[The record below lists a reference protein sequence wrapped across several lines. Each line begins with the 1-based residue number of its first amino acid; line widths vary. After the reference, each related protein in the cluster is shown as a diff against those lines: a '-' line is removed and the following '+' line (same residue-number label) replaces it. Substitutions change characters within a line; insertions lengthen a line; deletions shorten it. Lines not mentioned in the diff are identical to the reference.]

1 MAIQV
6 GGTQVISNSQ
16 GLTNIASVDSTTAA
30 SISAAGVGGLPIPD
44 WGGDGIPYLLQQL
57 SGTTTSTAAANVSYA
72 SNYVTITGAGNG
84 TFIRCRLGGYSS
96 AYPRTFYIKHSST
109 GGWHRDMHT
118 APWGLYR
125 GSTTEL
131 NLGSYGE
138 PREFH
143 IFVPNG
149 ANVRM
154 RTNLFNTV
162 VFSGYKVD
170 L

>member
-1 MAIQV
+1 MAIQIS
-6 GGTQVISNSQ
+6 GTTVINNSRQ
-16 GLTNIASVDSTTAA
+16 LQNIASLDSTTI
-30 SISAAGVGGLPIPD
+30 STISAAAGGSPIPD

-84 TFIRCRLGGYSS
+84 TFIRGRVGSYST

-109 GGWHRDMHT
+109 SGWHRDMST
-118 APWGLYR
+118 APWGLFR

-131 NLGSYGE
+131 NLGSYGGG
-138 PREFH
+138 REFH

-154 RTNLFNTV
+154 RTSTFNLV
-162 VFSGYKVD
+162 VFQGYKVD

>member
-6 GGTQVISNSQ
+6 GGTQVISTSQ
-16 GLTNIASVDSTTAA
+16 GLTNIGSIDTTTKNA
-30 SISAAGVGGLPIPD
+30 IEAAGVGGSPIPD
-44 WGGDGIPYLLQQL
+44 WGNSIGYLLQQL
-57 SGTTTSTAAANVSYA
+57 SGTTTSTTAANVSYT

-84 TFIRCRLGGYSS
+84 TFIRGRIGSYNTAYS
-96 AYPRTFYIKHSST
+96 RTFYIKHSST
-109 GGWHRDMHT
+109 SGWHRDMST
-118 APWGLYR
+118 APWSLFK

-131 NLGSYGE
+131 NLGSYGGG
-138 PREFH
+138 REFH

-154 RTNLFNTV
+154 RTDTFNLV
-162 VFSGYKVD
+162 VFEGYKVD